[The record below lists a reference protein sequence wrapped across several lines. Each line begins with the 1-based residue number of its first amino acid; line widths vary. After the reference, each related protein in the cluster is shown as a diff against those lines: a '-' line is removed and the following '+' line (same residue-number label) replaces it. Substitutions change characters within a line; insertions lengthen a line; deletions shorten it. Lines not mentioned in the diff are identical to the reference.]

1 MGLSCNPADECTD
14 NENHGYDYDQ
24 DFQRMGVLFEA
35 FLLYERIKKST
46 IHSDGAAA
54 AKDLFDLNYMR
65 KMARN
70 NGEVSRHIIGTA
82 SLDALYRKALQK
94 TDGHVNHQ
102 RAVTIANDFNAVAWL
117 LVEMGCQM
125 YTKDDPAVALQKM
138 LAANSLLWRV
148 AWCCRATEHDI

>member
-1 MGLSCNPADECTD
+1 
-14 NENHGYDYDQ
+14 
-24 DFQRMGVLFEA
+24 
-35 FLLYERIKKST
+35 
-46 IHSDGAAA
+46 
-54 AKDLFDLNYMR
+54 
-65 KMARN
+65 MARN

-138 LAANSLLWRV
+138 LAANSLLCS
-148 AWCCRATEHDI
+148 ACAETTETEQ